1 MKATELI
8 PVPYSKITLNS
19 FEVGS
24 LPCGGHGY
32 ILTDEST
39 EILFIGATK
48 RLDHTV
54 NLHSRKFA
62 KLKEIEGKIDC
73 YFIACSSEEEFSKI
87 EKNWM
92 GQHRK
97 ITGKLPSCN
106 VSVNT

>member
-1 MKATELI
+1 MKATELV
-8 PVPYSKITLNS
+8 PVPNSKITLNS

-48 RLDHTV
+48 RLNHTV
-54 NLHSRKFA
+54 NLHSEKFA
-62 KLKEIEGKIDC
+62 KLRGIEDEINC
-73 YFIACSSEEEFSKI
+73 YFIDCSSEDEFSKI

-92 GQHRK
+92 QQHRK
-97 ITGKLPSCN
+97 MTGKLPSCN

>member
-1 MKATELI
+1 MKATDLV
-8 PVPYSKITLNS
+8 PVPNSKITLNS

-24 LPCGGHGY
+24 LPCGGCY
-32 ILTDEST
+32 VLTDHDGD
-39 EILFIGATK
+39 ILFIGATK
-48 RLDHTV
+48 RLYHTV
-54 NLHSRKFA
+54 NLHSEKFA
-62 KLKEIEGKIDC
+62 KLKGIEDEINC
-73 YFIACSSEEEFSKI
+73 YFIDCSSEDEFSKI